1 MPEVILWCKLLIS
14 PGISMLEEHQ
24 GERVLVNVELG
35 DVAGSHWSIFP
46 RMPGSD
52 IPCVHSA

>member
-1 MPEVILWCKLLIS
+1 
-14 PGISMLEEHQ
+14 MLEEHQ